1 VTEQA
6 LFILAA
12 LAGGELH
19 GYGIAR
25 EARELSRGA
34 VTLSAG
40 TLYGAINRLTAQGLI
55 EQTREEEVGGRL
67 RRYYELTADGAQAL
81 STESVRIRATADAV
95 GARAALV
102 ISPRPRLA

>member
-1 VTEQA
+1 MTEQA

-25 EARELSRGA
+25 ASRELSGGS

-40 TLYGAINRLTAQGLI
+40 TLYGAINRLVAEGLI
-55 EQTREEEVGGRL
+55 AQTREDEVGGRF
-67 RRYYELTADGAQAL
+67 RRYYELTSEGATAL
-81 STESVRIRATADAV
+81 TVQTARQRATADALEV
-95 GARAALV
+95 RAALV
-102 ISPRPRLA
+102 SPRPRFA